1 MTELNSA
8 FMLNKQGDNTQ
19 SCYTSFPIWYLSVV
33 PWLVLNCILTCI
45 LVSQEADKV
54 VCSSSLFKNFPQ
66 FVVIHKVKDFSVVNE
81 AEVVFFL
88 EFSWFLYD
96 PMDVGNLIYGSSA
109 FSKSSLNILKFLVHV
124 LLSLA
129 WTILGISLLACEMS
143 AIMQ

>member
-81 AEVVFFL
+81 AEVVFFWNSPSL
-88 EFSWFLYD
+88 LPE
-96 PMDVGNLIYGSSA
+96 SS
-109 FSKSSLNILKFLVHV
+109 SS
-124 LLSLA
+124 SQ
-129 WTILGISLLACEMS
+129 GISLKGWVVSMS
-143 AIMQ
+143 NDAASHLVFLDCMFISSFRFSFIL